1 MREICGDLELLRSMM
16 LIRRFEEALELRPD
30 RGFQL
35 LSSGEEAV
43 AVGVCAVLNRG
54 DQLLCSGRSIAPSLA
69 RGLNPSEVMAELLGK
84 SAGPCR
90 GKGGRGHLAAPSF
103 GFFGA
108 HAVVGGNLTIA
119 AGVALAM
126 QQKRR
131 PGVVAC
137 IFGDGAC
144 GSGVLHETL
153 NMAAIWKLPL
163 LLICNNNQYSI
174 STHASAVLAPRS
186 LADLALPFG
195 IPAKTVD
202 GMDVLAVRDATQD
215 ITENI
220 RRGAG
225 PGFLECISYRF
236 STHSTATSET
246 RSAAE
251 IAEWKGRCPIAKFAS
266 QLEAQGKLPKEG
278 LNKLADEIAQTINGA
293 IALADIA
300 PFPMLSEALTDVV

>member
-1 MREICGDLELLRSMM
+1 MHEMSGDYQLLRAMM
-16 LIRRFEEALELRPD
+16 LIRRFEEALQLRAD

-43 AVGVCAVLNRG
+43 AVGVCAVLKSG

-90 GKGGRGHLAAPSF
+90 GKGGRGHLAAPSL

-126 QQKRR
+126 KHQRLS
-131 PGVVAC
+131 GLVVC

-144 GSGVLHETL
+144 GSGALLETL
-153 NMAAIWKLPL
+153 NIAAIWKLPIL
-163 LLICNNNQYSI
+163 LVCNNNQYSI
-174 STHASAVLAPRS
+174 STRASAVLAPRS

-195 IPAKTVD
+195 VPARTVD

-215 ITENI
+215 MTENI
-220 RRGAG
+220 RMGAG

-236 STHSTATSET
+236 STHSTGTSET
-246 RSAAE
+246 RSATE
-251 IAEWKGRCPIAKFAS
+251 IARWKARCPIANFAS
-266 QLEAQGKLPKEG
+266 LLVAQGKLTKEA
-278 LNKLADEIAQTINGA
+278 LSKLEDEIAQTIHEG

-300 PFPMLSEALTDVV
+300 PFPALSEALTDVV